1 MRDRGRA
8 ALAGVLV
15 VSGVL
20 ALAGCGHDS
29 RAEAPEAEEAVTL
42 GPENIY
48 VVRTESLQSGPVISG
63 SLVPERQA
71 VMRAQVAGPI
81 VATSAEVGQQVHR
94 GELLLRID
102 DTAIRDSYLS
112 AKATVASA
120 QQAAELAKRNAER
133 SERLAKAGA
142 IAEADLESARSQ
154 AASAASQL
162 ADAEARLALARKQL
176 DQTMVR
182 APLDGIV
189 SERPVDA
196 GDVVQPGA
204 ALITVV
210 DPSSMKLE
218 AAVPAQEIGSIVLGQ
233 HVEFEVRGYQGR
245 AFQGTVRR
253 ISPVADPA
261 TRQVGITVSIPNSG
275 RDLVGGLYAEGRV
288 QTQSAQGL
296 AVPTAAVLETGGPPA
311 VMRLKQGKAEQVPV
325 QLGLRDERSEMVL
338 VSGNIAAGDTLLL
351 GAAQGVTPGTA
362 VRVQP
367 SAEVGGAAAGDPQ
380 GE

>member
-1 MRDRGRA
+1 MA
-8 ALAGVLV
+8 
-15 VSGVL
+15 SGIL
-20 ALAGCGHDS
+20 ALGAAACGRDS
-29 RAEAPEAEEAVTL
+29 QAESPAATEAVTV
-42 GPENIY
+42 GPENTF
-48 VVRTESLQSGPVISG
+48 VVRTATLQSGPVISG

-81 VATSAEVGQQVHR
+81 VSTSAEVGQAVHK

-112 AKATVASA
+112 AKSTVASA

-142 IAEADLESARSQ
+142 IAQADLESAESQ
-154 AASAASQL
+154 ATAAASQL

-182 APLDGIV
+182 APLNGIV
-189 SERPVDA
+189 SERSVDA
-196 GDVVQPGA
+196 GDVVQVGN
-204 ALITVV
+204 ALVTVV

-218 AAVPAQEIGSIVLGQ
+218 AAVPAQDIGSIAMGQ
-233 HVEFEVRGYQGR
+233 HVEFEVRGYPGR
-245 AFQGTVRR
+245 AFDGSVRR

-261 TRQVGITVSIPNSG
+261 TRQVGITVSIPNAG
-275 RDLVGGLYAEGRV
+275 GDLVGGLYAEGRV
-288 QTQSAQGL
+288 ETKSAQGL
-296 AVPTAAVLETGGPPA
+296 AIPTSAVLETGGPAA

-338 VSGNIAAGDTLLL
+338 VSGNLAAGDTLLI

-362 VRVQP
+362 VRVQT
-367 SAEVGGAAAGDPQ
+367 SAELGGAAAGGPQ